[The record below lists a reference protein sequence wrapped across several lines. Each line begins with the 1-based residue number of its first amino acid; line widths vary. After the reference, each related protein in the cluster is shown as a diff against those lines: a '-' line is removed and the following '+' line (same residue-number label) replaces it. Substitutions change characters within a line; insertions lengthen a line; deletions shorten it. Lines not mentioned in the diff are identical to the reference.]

1 MMPIAVRIF
10 RFLAMLGMLAV
21 PGAALAAQPKPWQ
34 TGFQDAATPLMEQI
48 DDFHYLLLVIITV
61 ITLFV
66 LALLIWVVLKY
77 NEKANPN
84 PSRTTH
90 NAKVEVLWTVIP
102 VLILVVIAVPSFK
115 LLYYSDVIPEAD
127 MTIKA
132 TGHQWYWSYEY
143 PDHGKFE
150 FDANMVATEDLKP
163 GQPRLL
169 ETDNR
174 IVVPVDSVVRVQV
187 TAGDVLHSWAMPAF
201 GVKID
206 AVPGRLNE
214 TWFGPVKQEGVY
226 YGQCSELCGTRHGFM
241 PIAVEVVSKE
251 KFDAW
256 VEKAKKEFAANDGV
270 PATRMLAQNE
280 TK

>member
-10 RFLAMLGMLAV
+10 RFLAMLGTLAL

-34 TGFQDAATPLMEQI
+34 TGFQDAATPLMEKI
-48 DDFHYLLLVIITV
+48 NDFHFLLLVIITV

-66 LALLIWVVLKY
+66 LALLILVVVKY

-84 PSRTTH
+84 PSKTTH

-115 LLYYSDVIPEAD
+115 LLYYSDVIPKAD

-132 TGHQWYWSYEY
+132 TGHQWYWEYEY
-143 PDHGKFE
+143 SDHGKFT
-150 FDANMVATEDLKP
+150 FDANMVAEEDLKP

-174 IVVPVDSVVRVQV
+174 IVVPIDAVVRVQV

-241 PIAVEVVSKE
+241 PIAVEVVSRE

-256 VEKAKKEFAANDGV
+256 VEKAKEEFAANDDV